1 MPTPIARPGDD
12 DEELENAI
20 VAQYQQAEF
29 WKAYSSVK
37 LNTLFTPD
45 ELAGIKALLA
55 DMQAAGDDNTRKAA
69 AITRSTQ
76 LVAKI
81 LKVAK
86 IVV

>member
-12 DEELENAI
+12 DEEFENI
-20 VAQYQQAEF
+20 FVTQYKKAAF
-29 WKAYSSVK
+29 WKSYSDAK
-37 LNTLFTPD
+37 LATLFTED
-45 ELAGIKALLA
+45 ELTGIQQLMS
-55 DMQAAGDDNTRKAA
+55 DMKAAGDDNTKKAA
-69 AITRSTQ
+69 AITRSSD